1 MIQHTTSW
9 SRADSPLQICRG
21 RTWYSQNRPQ
31 STDVPAEEP
40 LQASPSAPQADQEQ
54 AVNTPTPL
62 LPPFHKADPLPLTPI
77 RFGSNRN
84 LLSQRVPTPRRVQ
97 ASAIPC
103 SIESHPQG
111 ETRRVEENIHSDID
125 SATLTARPHPKRSM
139 EKVATT
145 LHSYLNSQCES
156 TRDSTRS
163 SLCLNFTF
171 CLPPP
176 HIVQVG
182 WTKVPV

>member
-1 MIQHTTSW
+1 MFQHTTSW
-9 SRADSPLQICRG
+9 SRVDSPFQICRG
-21 RTWYSQNRPQ
+21 RTWSSQNRPQ
-31 STDVPAEEP
+31 STDVPADEP
-40 LQASPSAPQADQEQ
+40 LQASPSAPQPGQEQ

-77 RFGSNRN
+77 RFGSNRT
-84 LLSQRVPTPRRVQ
+84 LLSQRVPSPRRVQ

-103 SIESHPQG
+103 RIESHPRS

-145 LHSYLNSQCES
+145 LHSYLNSQCEIIVVS
-156 TRDSTRS
+156 K
-163 SLCLNFTF
+163 FYI
-171 CLPPP
+171 LPSGPPPLP

-182 WTKVPV
+182 RTGVPV